1 MCAVFSGVCFFLL
14 ISLWIWEGQGYCTGG
29 GGGGGGGISY
39 IVAGC
44 NPRGVKISKV
54 THCSCSVLCVVC
66 FQVFLLLLSPLIS
79 WFMDWEG
86 SWSLNFKGK
95 DGEGGG
101 AWMLPQNN
109 CCVVV
114 VVFLGEGGCC
124 GGYSCISYII

>member
-1 MCAVFSGVCFFLL
+1 M
-14 ISLWIWEGQGYCTGG
+14 GG
-29 GGGGGGGISY
+29 WRGGGISY
-39 IVAGC
+39 IVVGC

-95 DGEGGG
+95 DGGGGGG
-101 AWMLPQNN
+101 A
-109 CCVVV
+109 
-114 VVFLGEGGCC
+114 
-124 GGYSCISYII
+124 